1 MSLHTKSGKSIN
13 LPRNVDA
20 SAYLQKKGEIM
31 PKQMVLKGKVLY
43 AHCKF
48 MGVHLRDCLGTNIPD
63 VAEQKLFDLK
73 TLIKKGEYH
82 AWKKSFEEVADD
94 WLATRDINK
103 PHHME
108 QEVNVRV
115 HLKPYFGKSKVRD
128 IIKVDEKTGKS
139 MVNDF
144 LAEIDHMP
152 KESVKKI
159 RYCLQSILKRGNQD
173 YKLPPSEFSN
183 QGFYQDRFL
192 TQEELHEILA
202 LLQDQYR
209 EVATFMAY
217 TGLDVSDVLK
227 LEWSSVDM
235 KAKMIRTERRKTM
248 HNSDTIKIKIPMVRM
263 VEDVL
268 KNLRRVRKLH
278 DKRIFQIKGD
288 THINRRKNLQEHW
301 KRACQA
307 SSVDWHIRPKDLRHF
322 FGSHLLNSG
331 VDPLMIASF
340 MGHASLDMLLKRYGH
355 FTDQTRREAILKFDR
370 GYANGM
376 QAQNAVC

>member
-1 MSLHTKSGKSIN
+1 
-13 LPRNVDA
+13 
-20 SAYLQKKGEIM
+20 M
-31 PKQMVLKGKVLY
+31 PKRMVLKGKVLY

-48 MGVHLRDCLGTNIPD
+48 MGVHLRDCLGTNIPN
-63 VAEQKLFDLK
+63 VAEAKLLDLK
-73 TLIKKGEYH
+73 TLVRKGEYQ
-82 AWKKSFEEVADD
+82 AWKKSFEEVAEE

-103 PHHME
+103 PHHWT

-139 MVNDF
+139 MVSDF
-144 LAEIDHMP
+144 LAEIDHRP

-159 RYCLQSILKRGNQD
+159 RDCLQSILKRGNQD
-173 YKLPPSEFSN
+173 YKLPQSEFSN

-192 TQEELHEILA
+192 TQEELHEVLDH
-202 LLQDQYR
+202 LEDQYR

-217 TGLDVSDVLK
+217 TGLDISDVLT

-248 HNSDTIKIKIPMVRM
+248 HNSDTIKIKIPMVKM
-263 VEDVL
+263 VEDIL

-288 THINRRKNLQEHW
+288 THKNRRRNLQKNW
-301 KRACQA
+301 GRACNK
-307 SSVDWHIRPKDLRHF
+307 SSVDWHVRPKDLRHF

-340 MGHASLDMLLKRYGH
+340 MGHASLNMLLKRYGH
-355 FTDQTRREAILKFDR
+355 FTDQTRREAMLKFD
-370 GYANGM
+370 GGCPNGA
-376 QAQNAVC
+376 QAKSGVC